1 MTDFLKDCNDSSSCL
16 DCTRRSPVFNQLN
29 QQDLEDLNQNRY
41 EVAYAQ
47 GEILFKQ
54 GAAMSHLLSLTKG
67 YVALILES
75 NGKRQQIIK
84 ICKPYDLIGGL
95 GMFHDGRHH
104 YTAIALSD
112 IKVCFLEKDYFLR
125 VFHRNPIL
133 ADNFIKQISIETKL
147 LYSLLVDFSSKSLQ
161 QRIAS
166 ALLRLQ
172 EISDPIDPNIF
183 NSKIISL
190 MTNAAK
196 DNVVRVLKE
205 WEETGLLNFSSSG
218 MQIQN
223 HQKLMSYL
231 ST

>member
-67 YVALILES
+67 YAALILES
-75 NGKRQQIIK
+75 NGKREHIIK

-95 GMFHDGRHH
+95 GIFHDGRHH

-112 IKVCFLEKDYFLR
+112 IKVCFLEKDNFLR

-161 QRIAS
+161 QRVAS

-172 EISDPIDPNIF
+172 EISDPIDQNIF
-183 NSKIISL
+183 DHKTIAL
-190 MTNAAK
+190 MVNGAK
-196 DNVVRVLKE
+196 DNVVRVIKE
-205 WEETGLLNFSSSG
+205 WEKKGFMEINSLG
-218 MQIQN
+218 MRITKP
-223 HQKLMSYL
+223 HKL
-231 ST
+231 T